1 MVPEKFEATITTLEN
16 TMDLS
21 KITLT
26 EFLNALQAQEQRRVM
41 RQEGVV
47 EEALQIKHQG
57 GGKMRKKKNNK
68 FFAISGDAIA
78 NSNATTNCN
87 KNKT

>member
-1 MVPEKFEATITTLEN
+1 MVLEKFEATITTLEN

-21 KITLT
+21 KITLK
-26 EFLNALQAQEQRRVM
+26 ELLNALQAQEQRRVM

-47 EEALQIKHQG
+47 EEVLPVKHQG
-57 GGKMRKKKNNK
+57 GEKMRKKKNKN

-78 NSNATTNCN
+78 N
-87 KNKT
+87 

>member
-1 MVPEKFEATITTLEN
+1 MVLEKFEATITTLEN

-26 EFLNALQAQEQRRVM
+26 ELLNALQAQEQRRVM

-47 EEALQIKHQG
+47 EEVLPVKHQG
-57 GGKMRKKKNNK
+57 GEKMRKKKNKN

-78 NSNATTNCN
+78 N
-87 KNKT
+87 